1 MSNKILRTDL
11 TKWIELLRSGVAIE
25 RLKGAN
31 ELASLAV
38 RTRGPVNAARTRG
51 TLSHA
56 AVSRLPQDV
65 TLINAINV
73 FNDESVE
80 VRRAVAFALGELAD
94 MDAVSVLEQIGETDR
109 DPVVRGE
116 AADALGK
123 IGGKEAVKVL
133 ARVTLQDQS
142 GNVRIRSVH
151 ALTELALAEPS
162 GSREVVET
170 LKKVRDECPFTPVKA
185 QAEAALSRLDA
196 R

>member
-1 MSNKILRTDL
+1 MTNKIPKADL
-11 TKWIELLRSGVAIE
+11 QKWIELLRSRVAIE
-25 RLKGAN
+25 RLEGAN

-38 RTRGPVNAARTRG
+38 RTRSRVNAARTRG
-51 TLSHA
+51 TLSHS

-65 TLINAINV
+65 TLVSAV
-73 FNDESVE
+73 DAFNDESSE

-94 MDAVSVLEQIGETDR
+94 RDAVSVLERIGETDR
-109 DPVVRGE
+109 DPAVRAE

-133 ARVTLQDQS
+133 AWVTLHDQS

-151 ALTELALAEPS
+151 ALTELALSEPS